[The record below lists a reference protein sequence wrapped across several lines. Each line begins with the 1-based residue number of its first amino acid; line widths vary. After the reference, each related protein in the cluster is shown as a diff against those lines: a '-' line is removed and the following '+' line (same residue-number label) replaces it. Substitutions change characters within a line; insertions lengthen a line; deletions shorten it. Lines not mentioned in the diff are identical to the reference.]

1 MNLNKMN
8 ISRQITSCYEYV
20 DLAERAALNGAFND
34 SNRYWRNA
42 TGIAFSLLSSHD
54 CGAFLDEEYTFL
66 KQIANHF
73 KDIDD
78 ASEYY

>member
-1 MNLNKMN
+1 MKEKRLT
-8 ISRQITSCYEYV
+8 ISKQITTCYEYV
-20 DLAERAALNGAFND
+20 DLAERSALNGAFND

-42 TGIAFSLLSSHD
+42 TGIAFSLLNTYD
-54 CGAFLDEEYTFL
+54 AGTFLDEEYIFL
-66 KQIANHF
+66 KQIANTF

>member
-1 MNLNKMN
+1 MKEKRLT
-8 ISRQITSCYEYV
+8 ISKQITTCYEYV

-42 TGIAFSLLSSHD
+42 TGIAFSLLSAHEV
-54 CGAFLDEEYTFL
+54 GTFFDEEYIFL
-66 KQIANHF
+66 KQIANQF